1 MTMTSI
7 IWHSITHKFYSLVI
21 LCLQRGGHLFLE
33 LTRQTFISY
42 NCHVGPFKGIISP
55 LSVAGPIY
63 LIYLNAVFTLD
74 ICNIHLLHINSI
86 FSEANGR
93 QSREVVWDFYFSLS
107 NSLFLSVCFSSFFF
121 SFFMGVIWFGV
132 FLRIPERK
140 AQVSFFD

>member
-55 LSVAGPIY
+55 LSVAGPVY
-63 LIYLNAVFTLD
+63 LINLNALFTLD
-74 ICNIHLLHINSI
+74 ICNIHLLHINFI

-107 NSLFLSVCFSSFFF
+107 NSLFLSVCFSSFFLLF
-121 SFFMGVIWFGV
+121 YGGDLIWV

-140 AQVSFFD
+140 AQMSFFD